1 MKNQCNRTL
10 RSMLLIVLILASML
24 SPADN
29 AVAQSE
35 MTPPGPAR
43 PLPGGVADA
52 FQDADGLWRARPDI
66 TPVRNAAREAT
77 GGPDDYGYVW
87 DDSVPLNW
95 IDATDGADAGLSGSS
110 WNQRT
115 DAIPLPFAFKY
126 YDAIYSAVYIGASGY
141 IAFMDS
147 PEWTWPSQ
155 VRTPRPGAPNAVIA
169 PFSTPFILAE
179 SGINSRVFFKT
190 GGAPPNRFFVVQWN
204 AMRIP
209 DTDNVVTFEVVLHEN
224 GDILFQYRTIDT
236 GKDEGWSYCVYVGIE
251 DAEGLDGL
259 SHAAGCLPY
268 AILDGA
274 VKAIRFTRPAP
285 TGRVKVTP
293 KGQGRF
299 TQAGGVET
307 FEVILYNNGELGADA
322 YEVSAASTWP
332 AELHLGGQMLA
343 DTNGNGVPDTGLI
356 APGGRRSLTVQVQTP
371 AFVNIADTNTVTL
384 TVRSA
389 LTPSWQRTALLRSS
403 VPIPFAQIYEDR
415 TDPGPRLALL
425 GPDGVSR
432 RKVTTTESWIDT
444 MAVAGLASG
453 GYVLMWKD
461 WLDERVLLRYA
472 FVDKNGVLQAAPQTL
487 TTIPAGWFDA
497 LGIAVAPNGSIGL
510 SWVQEQA
517 RVSDGRW
524 EYNYNVF
531 LSILNPSGAI
541 ILPPTNLTN
550 NTGWGSWWESS
561 AWNFYYD
568 VQIAASLDNR
578 FMVVWAVDE
587 KTEDGWWESDV
598 LYTIHD
604 TDGQTLRS
612 QTSLGSLTRDEPGIP
627 RLASSR
633 NGGFLLAYYR
643 GEINLLRLSSDGAIT
658 AGPVT
663 IVNVNTSPLALAQIS
678 QGRFILVYYPFTYVI
693 FSEANLAALAAPT
706 AIHNPFA
713 LSDNSNPSIVADAE
727 NRVMVTWS
735 ERDAGYR
742 PYHFYALIDDSG
754 ALLTPPT
761 PWLAARTPTDGT
773 APVVLSSNNGYG
785 LARANSFAPT
795 SLTQTDVNIGAPSLT
810 SGPPGGGAAALNIRV
825 GNAGLTTAEG
835 AQVTLEL
842 DVALTL
848 LNATPQPNLSD
859 TTSIHNGGIYTWSL
873 PALRHLSQGLILV
886 NVGLPTT
893 PVGSRYPV
901 RISVTANSPDAN
913 PNNNLVVTE
922 VMVAEQVYLPVTQKM
937 GE

>member
-1 MKNQCNRTL
+1 MKNRYNRTL
-10 RSMLLIVLILASML
+10 RSMLLIVLILASTL
-24 SPADN
+24 PPAGS
-29 AVAQSE
+29 AVAQGE
-35 MTPPGPAR
+35 MPPPRPVR
-43 PLPGGVADA
+43 PLPGSVADA
-52 FQDADGLWRARPDI
+52 FQDADGLWRARPGV
-66 TPVRNAAREAT
+66 TSVRNTAREAI

-87 DDSVPLNW
+87 DDSVLLNW

-115 DAIPLPFAFKY
+115 GAIPLPFAFKY
-126 YDAIYSAVYIGASGY
+126 YDATYSAIYISASGY

-155 VRTPRPGAPNAVIA
+155 VRTPRPGTPNAVIA
-169 PFSTPFILAE
+169 PFSTPFTLAE
-179 SGINSRVFFKT
+179 SGTSSRVFFKT
-190 GGAPPNRFFVVQWN
+190 GGVTPNQFFVVQWN
-204 AMRIP
+204 EMRVLGA
-209 DTDNVVTFEVVLHEN
+209 DNVVTFEVVLHEN

-236 GKDEGWSYCVYVGIE
+236 GKGEGWHYCVYVGIE

-259 SHAAGCLPY
+259 SYAAGCLPY
-268 AILDGA
+268 AILSGA
-274 VKAIRFTRPAP
+274 VKAIRFTRPMS

-307 FEVILYNNGELGADA
+307 FEVTLYNNGELGADA
-322 YEVSAASTWP
+322 YEVTVASAWP
-332 AELHLGGQMLA
+332 TELYLGGQILA

-356 APGGRRSLTVQVQTP
+356 APGERRALTVQVQTP
-371 AFVNIADTNTVTL
+371 AFVNIADANTVTL

-389 LTPSWQRTALLRSS
+389 LTPSWQRTALLRLS

-444 MAVAGLASG
+444 MAVAGLPSG

-487 TTIPAGWFDA
+487 TAITAGWFDA

-531 LSILNPSGAI
+531 FAILNPSGAI
-541 ILPPTNLTN
+541 ILSPTNLTN
-550 NTGWGSWWESS
+550 NTGWGSWWESD
-561 AWNFYYD
+561 AWKFYYD
-568 VQIAASLDNR
+568 AQIAASLDNR
-578 FMVVWAVDE
+578 FMVVWAVE
-587 KTEDGWWESDV
+587 GQTEDGWWEGDV
-598 LYTIHD
+598 FYALYSA
-604 TDGQTLRS
+604 DGQTFRPP
-612 QTSLGSLTRDEPGIP
+612 TSLGSLTQDEPGIP
-627 RLASSR
+627 RLAPSR
-633 NGGFLLAYYR
+633 NGGFVLAYYR
-643 GEINLLRLSSDGAIT
+643 GAISLLRLSSDGAIT

-663 IVNVNTSPLALAQIS
+663 IVDMNTSPLALAQMS
-678 QGRFILVYYPFTYVI
+678 QGRFILMYYPFTYVI
-693 FSEANLAALAAPT
+693 LNETNLAVLAGPT
-706 AIHNPFA
+706 IIQNPFA
-713 LSDNSNPSIVADAE
+713 LSDNSNPSIVADAD
-727 NRVMVTWS
+727 NRVMVTWG
-735 ERDAGYR
+735 EGDAGYR
-742 PYHFYALIDDSG
+742 PYHFYALIDGSG
-754 ALLTPPT
+754 AILTPPT
-761 PWLAARTPTDGT
+761 PWLAARMPTDGT

-785 LARANSFAPT
+785 LARANSFAPA
-795 SLTQTDVNIGAPSLT
+795 SLTQTDVNVGASGLT
-810 SGPPGGGAAALNIRV
+810 SGLPGGAAALNIRV

-835 AQVTLEL
+835 VQVTLEL

-848 LNATPQPNLSD
+848 TSATPQPNMSD
-859 TTSIHNGGIYTWSL
+859 TTSIHNGGIYTWSV
-873 PALRHLSQGLILV
+873 PALHHLSQGLILV

-893 PVGSRYPV
+893 SVGSRYPA
-901 RISVTANSPDAN
+901 RISVTTSSPDAN

-922 VMVAEQVYLPVTQKM
+922 VMVAEQVYLPVTQKT